1 MDSGGVKQEQ
11 LIEKYRDGK
20 GVTKD
25 EEVVSGSYKAIS
37 TGLKDGAKVMVQ
49 KAEKTEDKK

>member
-1 MDSGGVKQEQ
+1 VE
-11 LIEKYRDGK
+11 
-20 GVTKD
+20 KD

-49 KAEKTEDKK
+49 KTGKTEEKK